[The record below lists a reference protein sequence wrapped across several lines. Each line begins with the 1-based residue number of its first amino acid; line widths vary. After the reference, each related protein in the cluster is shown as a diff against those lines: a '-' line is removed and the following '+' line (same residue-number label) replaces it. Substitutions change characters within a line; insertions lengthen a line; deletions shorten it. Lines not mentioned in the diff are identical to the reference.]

1 MEYFILILFIIAAGL
16 YLLYRNKKRNP
27 SVLTDNVPEEPHFK
41 KGSPSKKGKSD
52 SSNILS
58 SIIQIAEKGSDHFDI
73 KLSKE
78 GRLELLM
85 FDIWFGIQALESR
98 DIYLDYDSTH
108 NKIEEYL
115 TKKIVDW
122 GLPPEKKYE
131 RVYLLRCVTDGWEM
145 DMYGLAQSDYPR
157 TKQYLPAYLYMCF
170 IKEPLKVYAEES
182 IDAKI
187 NALSSSELADFLM
200 VYIEHQNWL
209 VTEYRKIK

>member
-1 MEYFILILFIIAAGL
+1 MEYLIIILVVAIGF
-16 YLLYRNKKRNP
+16 YLLYRYEKRDTSDVSDYVSMEQSYKKETTSR
-27 SVLTDNVPEEPHFK
+27 
-41 KGSPSKKGKSD
+41 KGN
-52 SSNILS
+52 SSNALS
-58 SIIQIAEKGSDHFDI
+58 SIIQIAEKGADHFDM

-98 DIYLDYDSTH
+98 DIYLNYDSTH
-108 NKIEEYL
+108 NQIEEYL
-115 TKKIVDW
+115 IKKIVDW

-170 IKEPLKVYAEES
+170 IKEPLKVYAEEFL
-182 IDAKI
+182 DAKI
-187 NALSSSELADFLM
+187 DALSSSELADFLM
-200 VYIEHQNWL
+200 VYIDHQNWL
-209 VTEYRKIK
+209 VTEYRKINN

>member
-1 MEYFILILFIIAAGL
+1 MEYIIIIILVVAVGY
-16 YLLYRNKKRNP
+16 YLLYRYKKSNTSHVTN
-27 SVLTDNVPEEPHFK
+27 SVPAEQSYKKETTRRKDNSV
-41 KGSPSKKGKSD
+41 
-52 SSNILS
+52 NTLS
-58 SIIQIAEKGSDHFDI
+58 SIIRIAEKGSDHFNM

-98 DIYLDYDSTH
+98 GIYLDYDSTH

-122 GLPPEKKYE
+122 GLPSEKKYE
-131 RVYLLRCVTDGWEM
+131 RVYLLRSVTDGWEM

-170 IKEPLKVYAEES
+170 IKEPLKVYAEEF

-209 VTEYRKIK
+209 VTEFRKIK

>member
-1 MEYFILILFIIAAGL
+1 MEYLILIILVVALSF
-16 YLLYRNKKRNP
+16 YLLYRYK
-27 SVLTDNVPEEPHFK
+27 
-41 KGSPSKKGKSD
+41 KSD
-52 SSNILS
+52 TSHVTDHVSIERSHKKKTISRKGNSSAVLS
-58 SIIQIAEKGSDHFDI
+58 SIIQIAEKGVDHFYI

-98 DIYLDYDSTH
+98 EIYLDYDSTH
-108 NKIEEYL
+108 NRIEEYL
-115 TKKIVDW
+115 IKKIVDL

-131 RVYLLRCVTDGWEM
+131 RVYLLRSVTEGWEM
-145 DMYGLAQSDYPR
+145 DMYGLAKSDYPR

-170 IKEPLKVYAEES
+170 IKEPLKVYAEDFL
-182 IDAKI
+182 DAKI
-187 NALSSSELADFLM
+187 NALSNSELADFLM

>member
-1 MEYFILILFIIAAGL
+1 MEYLIIILVVAIGF
-16 YLLYRNKKRNP
+16 YLLYRYEKRDTSDVSDYVSMEQSYKKEATSR
-27 SVLTDNVPEEPHFK
+27 
-41 KGSPSKKGKSD
+41 KGN
-52 SSNILS
+52 SSNALS
-58 SIIQIAEKGSDHFDI
+58 SIIQIAEKGADHFDM

-98 DIYLDYDSTH
+98 GIILDHDSTH
-108 NKIEEYL
+108 NRIEEFLIKKIEN
-115 TKKIVDW
+115 W
-122 GLPPEKKYE
+122 GLPAEKKYE

-170 IKEPLKVYAEES
+170 IEGPLKVFSEELL
-182 IDAKI
+182 DAKI
-187 NALSSSELADFLM
+187 DALSSSKLADFLM
-200 VYIEHQNWL
+200 VYINHQNWL

>member
-1 MEYFILILFIIAAGL
+1 MEYFILILFIIVVGF
-16 YLLYRNKKRNP
+16 YLLYRYKKRNP
-27 SVLTDNVPEEPHFK
+27 SALADIAPEEPCFK
-41 KGSPSKKGKSD
+41 KDTPSQKGKSD
-52 SSNILS
+52 SSNVIS
-58 SIIQIAEKGSDHFDI
+58 SIIQIAEEGLDHFDM

-85 FDIWFGIQALESR
+85 FDIWFGIQALELR
-98 DIYLDYDSTH
+98 NIYLDYDSTH
-108 NKIEEYL
+108 NRIEEYL
-115 TKKIVDW
+115 TKKIVEW

-131 RVYLLRCVTDGWEM
+131 RVYLLRCVTDGWEK
-145 DMYGLAQSDYPR
+145 DMYSLAQSDYPR

-170 IKEPLKVYAEES
+170 IKEPLKVYAEEF
-182 IDAKI
+182 IGAKI

>member
-1 MEYFILILFIIAAGL
+1 MEYLIILVIVIGF
-16 YLLYRNKKRNP
+16 YLLYRYEKRDTSDVTEYVSVEQSCKKETTSR
-27 SVLTDNVPEEPHFK
+27 
-41 KGSPSKKGKSD
+41 KGN
-52 SSNILS
+52 SSNALS
-58 SIIQIAEKGSDHFDI
+58 SIIQIAEKGADHFDM

-108 NKIEEYL
+108 NQIEEYL
-115 TKKIVDW
+115 IKKIVDW

-170 IKEPLKVYAEES
+170 IKEPLKVYAEEFL
-182 IDAKI
+182 DAKI
-187 NALSSSELADFLM
+187 DALSSSELADFLM
-200 VYIEHQNWL
+200 VYINHQNWL
-209 VTEYRKIK
+209 VTEYRKINN

>member
-1 MEYFILILFIIAAGL
+1 VTNSVPVEQSY
-16 YLLYRNKKRNP
+16 KKETTRRKDN
-27 SVLTDNVPEEPHFK
+27 SVNT
-41 KGSPSKKGKSD
+41 
-52 SSNILS
+52 LS
-58 SIIQIAEKGSDHFDI
+58 SIIRIAEKGSDHFNM

-98 DIYLDYDSTH
+98 GIYLDYDSTH

-122 GLPPEKKYE
+122 GLPFEKKYE

-170 IKEPLKVYAEES
+170 IKEPLKVYAEEF

-209 VTEYRKIK
+209 VTEFRKIK

>member
-1 MEYFILILFIIAAGL
+1 MEYLILIILVVAIGF
-16 YLLYRNKKRNP
+16 YLLYRYEKRDTSYVTEHASVEQSYKKETTSR
-27 SVLTDNVPEEPHFK
+27 
-41 KGSPSKKGKSD
+41 KGN
-52 SSNILS
+52 SSNVLS
-58 SIIQIAEKGSDHFDI
+58 SIIQIAEKGADHFDM

-108 NKIEEYL
+108 NRIEEYL
-115 TKKIVDW
+115 IEKIVDW

-145 DMYGLAQSDYPR
+145 DMFGLAQSDYPR

-170 IKEPLKVYAEES
+170 VKEPLKVYAEEFL
-182 IDAKI
+182 DAKI
-187 NALSSSELADFLM
+187 DALSNSELANFLM

-209 VTEYRKIK
+209 VTEYRIIK